1 MKNNYIK
8 LCALTFVFNTAIS
21 TSAQAVINGIDNS
34 KISVQQAATQKL
46 IADTSDAKSM
56 LRAKLAN
63 LAHFTANFSQE
74 VESISGDKIAQ
85 SAGRLAISKP
95 NLANWHTTE
104 PDELAIVSDGSNVW
118 FYDPWIEQVS
128 VYSLSAAIAK
138 TPILLLTSQDEALWQ
153 QYTVVKESETDEA
166 TERFVIMSKDV
177 NSQIKSLTLMFD
189 LNNGK
194 SNLKQFSF
202 LDATGQL
209 SHITLTNFEDET
221 IPEASLFQFN
231 VPQGVQID
239 DQRSE

>member
-1 MKNNYIK
+1 MNINYIR

-34 KISVQQAATQKL
+34 TISVQQAETQKL
-46 IADTSDAKSM
+46 IADTSNAKNM

-63 LAHFTANFSQE
+63 LAHFTASFSQE
-74 VESISGDKIAQ
+74 VESVSGDKIAQ
-85 SAGRLAISKP
+85 SAGKLAISKP

-104 PDELAIVSDGSNVW
+104 PDELAIVSDGNNVW

-153 QYTVVKESETDEA
+153 QYTVVKELETDEA
-166 TERFVIMSKDV
+166 IERFVIMSKDV

-189 LNNGK
+189 LSNGK

-202 LDATGQL
+202 LDATGQV